1 MAAGVWVGN
10 DDDTP
15 TSDVTGGQLPAEI
28 WRRFM
33 SEAHQGLPAAP
44 LSAPEPQRRG
54 AREEALAAYYSEL
67 SARFESLKDGIDD

>member
-1 MAAGVWVGN
+1 MAGVWVGN

-15 TSDVTGGQLPAEI
+15 TDNVTGGQLPAEI

-33 SEAHQGLPAAP
+33 TEALQGQPALELTAP
-44 LSAPEPQRRG
+44 APQRRG